1 MLFMLQTEYFE
12 MIPDEI
18 NVSDDKLTI
27 TKDKSADSGWYNT
40 SYGKIAISSTS
51 KKIATWT
58 LRTNK
63 NGDPANMCLGFALD
77 VIKKSRKAY
86 PNIGF
91 ITLTMHDEGQY
102 VTKAVRSGADGY
114 LLKNADEDQV
124 IEAIFKVHQGGKF
137 FPSDVSQLMIDSITM
152 EGDVKQLSQR
162 EKEVLDKV
170 AEGKTTKEIADELI
184 VSTRTVETHRA
195 NMMKTL
201 DVQNSAELIKKAAKL
216 GLI

>member
-1 MLFMLQTEYFE
+1 MIRILIADDHQLFRGGLIALLSRHEE
-12 MIPDEI
+12 LE
-18 NVSDDKLTI
+18 VVGE
-27 TKDKSADSGWYNT
+27 ADSGEQLLKMLKT
-40 SYGKIAISSTS
+40 EEADIALVDITMGGIS
-51 KKIATWT
+51 
-58 LRTNK
+58 
-63 NGDPANMCLGFALD
+63 GLD

-195 NMMKTL
+195 NMMKKL